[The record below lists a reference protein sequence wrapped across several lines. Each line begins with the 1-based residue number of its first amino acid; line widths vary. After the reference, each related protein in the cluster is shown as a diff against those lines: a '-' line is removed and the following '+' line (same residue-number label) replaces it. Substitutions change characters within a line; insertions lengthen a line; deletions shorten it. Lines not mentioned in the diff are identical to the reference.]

1 MIFRKMILPGV
12 ALVTLLVMVGSAQ
25 AATFEVYGPIVIET
39 PGTYVLQNDILD
51 CNELDCIKIIVSD
64 VIFDGNGYTVDGRDT
79 GCYAFRVQN
88 DTGDP
93 LNNVQIKNL
102 NLTDWRRG
110 VYFNNVH
117 NGRIEDIYAAS
128 NEYGIELSSSENNI
142 LTNNIIV
149 DNTDYGLH
157 IPSSGENLIYNNY
170 FSNDDNVAWW
180 INVGTNIWNVSQRE
194 GPNIIGGDYIAGNYW
209 GTPAGDG
216 YSQTCLDV
224 DRNDICD
231 EKFVINPYGDNF
243 DFLPIGGF
251 KPPLPGPVYGPQII
265 AYSGTYT
272 LQNDIADCDWAQ
284 CFEIIASDVIFEGN
298 GYTIDGIDW
307 GSSAGFLVK
316 DLDDEPLT
324 NITIRNAVLTDWYRG
339 IFCNDVHDGLIEN
352 IFASSNDYGVVLE
365 LASESITL
373 KDSTIVNNR
382 IYGLGIP
389 SSGHNLIYNNYFNNS
404 INAQSYSIFGSNT
417 WNVSMTE
424 GPNIIGGEYIGGN
437 YWATPE
443 GDGHSQINPDG
454 NGDGFCDLEY
464 DLMTLFTNIDWL
476 PLTTT
481 GVIQPPEANFTSNIT
496 SGKAP
501 LTVSFSDTSTG
512 EFIES
517 WLWEFGDGFT
527 SVDQDPIHT
536 YVEPGNYSVNLT
548 VTNSVDMYDSQ
559 IRENYITVEAL
570 VEPVADFSADV
581 TTGKLPLTVT
591 FIDNSID
598 AVSWAWDIDNDG
610 VIDYTDQ
617 NPVHVYTDPGTYSVS
632 LTVTS
637 IDDVSV
643 TILMENYITVE
654 ALVEPVADFSAD
666 VTTGKLPLTVTFIDN
681 SIDAVSWAWDIDN
694 DGVIDYTDQ
703 NPVHVYTDPG
713 TYSVSLTVTSEDG
726 LIDSLLREAY
736 ITVEQ
741 IDPPVAD
748 FEVSITTGIA
758 PLTVQFTDCSAGSPT
773 AWAWDFSD
781 GATSDN
787 QNPQHI
793 YSDAG
798 TFDVSLTVTNSGGS
812 DSTTKTDYI
821 IVTSP
826 NSPPIADAGDSYT
839 APEGTAVT
847 LDASGSS
854 DPDGDD
860 LQFRWD
866 VDSDGE
872 WETSWSANPEYSFT
886 WEDDFSGMATV
897 EVSDGELSATA
908 TADVSV
914 SNEPPTFGAIT
925 APVDPVQVDTAV
937 SASAEWTDPGTLDTH
952 TASWDWGD
960 GTSSDGVV
968 AGTEGSGTI
977 TGTHTYTVAGVYT
990 ITLKVTD
997 DNGGAVLSVYQYV
1010 VIHDPDGGFVTG
1022 GGWIES
1028 PAGAYV
1034 ADPDLTGKAT
1044 FGFDSKY
1051 KKGAN
1056 VPTGETEFQF
1066 QVADLNFHSDEY
1078 EWLVVAGAKAKYKG
1092 TGTISGE
1099 GSYKFMLSAVD
1110 ADINKKDAFEID
1122 RFRIKIWEK
1131 DELENEIII
1140 YDNGLGA
1147 DLEDDNAL
1155 TEIGR
1160 GSIVIHTK

>member
-1 MIFRKMILPGV
+1 
-12 ALVTLLVMVGSAQ
+12 
-25 AATFEVYGPIVIET
+25 
-39 PGTYVLQNDILD
+39 
-51 CNELDCIKIIVSD
+51 
-64 VIFDGNGYTVDGRDT
+64 
-79 GCYAFRVQN
+79 
-88 DTGDP
+88 
-93 LNNVQIKNL
+93 
-102 NLTDWRRG
+102 
-110 VYFNNVH
+110 
-117 NGRIEDIYAAS
+117 
-128 NEYGIELSSSENNI
+128 
-142 LTNNIIV
+142 
-149 DNTDYGLH
+149 
-157 IPSSGENLIYNNY
+157 
-170 FSNDDNVAWW
+170 
-180 INVGTNIWNVSQRE
+180 
-194 GPNIIGGDYIAGNYW
+194 
-209 GTPAGDG
+209 
-216 YSQTCLDV
+216 
-224 DRNDICD
+224 
-231 EKFVINPYGDNF
+231 
-243 DFLPIGGF
+243 
-251 KPPLPGPVYGPQII
+251 
-265 AYSGTYT
+265 
-272 LQNDIADCDWAQ
+272 
-284 CFEIIASDVIFEGN
+284 
-298 GYTIDGIDW
+298 
-307 GSSAGFLVK
+307 
-316 DLDDEPLT
+316 
-324 NITIRNAVLTDWYRG
+324 
-339 IFCNDVHDGLIEN
+339 
-352 IFASSNDYGVVLE
+352 
-365 LASESITL
+365 
-373 KDSTIVNNR
+373 
-382 IYGLGIP
+382 
-389 SSGHNLIYNNYFNNS
+389 
-404 INAQSYSIFGSNT
+404 
-417 WNVSMTE
+417 
-424 GPNIIGGEYIGGN
+424 
-437 YWATPE
+437 
-443 GDGHSQINPDG
+443 
-454 NGDGFCDLEY
+454 
-464 DLMTLFTNIDWL
+464 
-476 PLTTT
+476 
-481 GVIQPPEANFTSNIT
+481 
-496 SGKAP
+496 
-501 LTVSFSDTSTG
+501 
-512 EFIES
+512 
-517 WLWEFGDGFT
+517 
-527 SVDQDPIHT
+527 
-536 YVEPGNYSVNLT
+536 
-548 VTNSVDMYDSQ
+548 MYDSQ